1 MSRCDKEFI
10 STVCLVPKK
19 TGDFRLVINLKPLN
33 QFVQKIHFKVANN
46 RLALNCIS
54 PGDFILSID
63 LKDAYF
69 SVPIFQPHRK
79 YLRFLWNFKRYEF
92 TCLPF
97 GYSLAPRVFTKIFK
111 PVIAYF
117 RFLGFRVIIF
127 IDDPI
132 LIVSSYDE
140 CLQQLEVLKQTL
152 CELGFTVNVEKSQ
165 LVAISEILY
174 LGFIINSIAMR
185 LHFPA
190 VKLEKIVS
198 ACKAAKVTGLLVSAL
213 PAVNSCI

>member
-1 MSRCDKEFI
+1 M
-10 STVCLVPKK
+10 V
-19 TGDFRLVINLKPLN
+19 
-33 QFVQKIHFKVANN
+33 
-46 RLALNCIS
+46 
-54 PGDFILSID
+54 SID

-127 IDDPI
+127 IDDLI
-132 LIVSSYDE
+132 LIASSYDE

-152 CELGFTVNVEKSQ
+152 RELGFTVNVEKSQ
-165 LVAISEILY
+165 LVPVNEILY

-185 LHFPA
+185 LR
-190 VKLEKIVS
+190 
-198 ACKAAKVTGLLVSAL
+198 L
-213 PAVNSCI
+213 PAVIS

>member
-1 MSRCDKEFI
+1 M
-10 STVCLVPKK
+10 T
-19 TGDFRLVINLKPLN
+19 
-33 QFVQKIHFKVANN
+33 
-46 RLALNCIS
+46 LNCIS
-54 PGDFILSID
+54 PGDFMVSID

-69 SVPIFQPHRK
+69 SVPIFQPHHK

-111 PVIAYF
+111 PIMAYF

-127 IDDPI
+127 IDDLV
-132 LIVSSYDE
+132 LIASSYDE
-140 CLQQLEVLKQTL
+140 CLQQLDVLKQTL

-165 LVAISEILY
+165 LVPVNEILY
-174 LGFIINSIAMR
+174 LGFMINSIAMR
-185 LHFPA
+185 LQLPV

-198 ACKAAKVTGLLVSAL
+198 ACKAL
-213 PAVNSCI
+213 